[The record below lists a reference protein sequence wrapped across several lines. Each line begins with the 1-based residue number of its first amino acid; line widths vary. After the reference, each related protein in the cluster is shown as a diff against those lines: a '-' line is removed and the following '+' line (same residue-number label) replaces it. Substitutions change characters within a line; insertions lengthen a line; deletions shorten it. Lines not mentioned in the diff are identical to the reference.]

1 MTVISSVY
9 KDDDVKCHTSR
20 ADPPGERPAPLL
32 SVLSFMVITLPNHMV
47 LFVSLSFALHSLSVC
62 SHLASVVIVAVNV
75 HRFNL
80 LVSSQ
85 TPICMLRCLIV
96 VANRR
101 ITIYLYLYHK
111 SHQTLCF
118 LNLRKGD
125 QA

>member
-20 ADPPGERPAPLL
+20 ADPPGERPALLL
-32 SVLSFMVITLPNHMV
+32 SVLSFVVITLPNHMV

-62 SHLASVVIVAVNV
+62 SHLASVVIVVVNV

-80 LVSSQ
+80 VSK